1 MKEIEKM
8 LKGELYNSQDAELV
22 EMRKHARLLFEEYNK
37 TSISE
42 PQKRLELLNKLF
54 GKVGS
59 NIYIEPTFYCDY
71 GSNIELGDN
80 VYMNFNCVFLDVC
93 KIKVGNNVLFAPN
106 VQVLTATHPL
116 DSKVRN
122 EGLELGKPITIGD
135 DCWIGAGAIILPG
148 ITIGNNATIGA
159 GSIVTK
165 DIPSNVLA
173 VGNPCQIIK
182 EI

>member
-1 MKEIEKM
+1 MNEKEKM
-8 LKGELYNSQDAELV
+8 LAEQLYNPQDLELV
-22 EMRKHARLLFEEYNK
+22 EMRKKARLLFEQYNQS
-37 TSISE
+37 SISE
-42 PQKRLELLNKLF
+42 PEKRLYLLQKLF

-59 NIYIEPTFYCDY
+59 NIYIEPKFYCDY

-116 DSKVRN
+116 DAKTRN
-122 EGLELGKPITIGD
+122 QGLEFGKSIVIGD
-135 DCWIGAGAIILPG
+135 NCWIGAGAIILPG
-148 ITIGNNATIGA
+148 ITIGKNTTIGA
-159 GSIVTK
+159 GSVVNR
-165 DIPSNVLA
+165 DIPPNVLA
-173 VGNPCQIIK
+173 VGNPCKVVK